1 MVAATNIQPRIVQ
14 ALVGPAGAS
23 GLSFTQEYMTGSIK
37 SYRGSKPNEATL
49 TIHNLSQATIAQ
61 LEAPGQVLQILAGET
76 VPGSLFIGDITTRG
90 VVTKNNQPERMT
102 TITAKDG
109 RRAFRDLQVSKSYP
123 PNTPVANVIQDLLT
137 VATLPPDSLAL
148 NPSNVYP
155 ADSFPAGWAFQGRW
169 RQALTEILAPRGF
182 YWAIQG
188 KVLFVLNEAS
198 TAPGNVPNVTPQ
210 TGLIGSPVRTKKGC
224 NVVSTMNPGIV
235 AGRGIQVASQFF
247 NGLYRAA
254 VVTHQFDSD
263 GVKWTTTAQC
273 EVIK

>member
-1 MVAATNIQPRIVQ
+1 MVAATNIQPRIVE
-14 ALVGPAGAS
+14 ALIGPPGSAG
-23 GLSFTQEYMTGSIK
+23 LKFTQEYMTGSVK
-37 SYRGSKPNEATL
+37 SFRGSKPNEATL
-49 TIHNLSQATIAQ
+49 TIHNLSEGTIAQ

-76 VPGSLFIGDITTRG
+76 IPGSLFIGDITTRG
-90 VVTKNNQPERMT
+90 VVTKNQQPERTT

-109 RRAFRDLQVSKSYP
+109 RRTYRDLQLSKSYP
-123 PNTPVANVIQDLLT
+123 PNTPVANVVQDILT
-137 VATLPPDSLAL
+137 AATLPPHSLAL

-182 YWAIQG
+182 YWTIQG
-188 KVLFVLNEAS
+188 KVLFVLNDSS
-198 TAPGNVPNVTPQ
+198 TSPGNVPSITPQ
-210 TGLIGSPVRTKKGC
+210 TGLIGSPVRTKKGA
-224 NVVSTMNPGIV
+224 NVVSVLNPGIV
-235 AGRGIQVASQFF
+235 AGRGLQVTSQFF

-263 GVKWTTTAQC
+263 GVKWTSTAQC